1 MPEAVVATSPA
12 LLLPWVE
19 RDTNATLV
27 EVNGGGHH
35 PVTAVVVVN
44 PQLEPSTVNIRAD
57 RKNGDPGP
65 VANWPGKQNKARNP
79 WIPDLALVRGGGLE
93 PPPPFED

>member
-12 LLLPWVE
+12 LLLHWVE

-35 PVTAVVVVN
+35 PVTAAVVVN
-44 PQLEPSTVNIRAD
+44 PQLKPSTVNIRAD

-65 VANWPGKQNKARNP
+65 VGYRTKRVYGRGLLPSDRAANPG
-79 WIPDLALVRGGGLE
+79 
-93 PPPPFED
+93 